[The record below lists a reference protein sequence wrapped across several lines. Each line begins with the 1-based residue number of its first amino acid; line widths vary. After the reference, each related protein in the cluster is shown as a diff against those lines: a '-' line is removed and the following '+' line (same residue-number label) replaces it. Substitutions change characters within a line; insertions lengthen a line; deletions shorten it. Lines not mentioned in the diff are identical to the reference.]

1 MIRSR
6 FVLFMIALFVAIN
19 SIAITAQDSACMPI
33 VSNGLALADV
43 ICTGID
49 NNTLCYG
56 NNALNVT
63 YFDENMNT
71 SGTWTV
77 GSQVNINTIQLI
89 KSSAISVE
97 SASWGIGYA
106 QIASSD
112 PAMPATRI
120 IMLGD
125 VLLENVPS
133 ANTIANLD
141 NLYITTSGDAPCIDA
156 INALVIQPP
165 QNTELSLTINSV
177 PMQLRGTTVIGQ
189 TNGTTDNPMFVTS
202 IDGGLLL
209 YPNTER
215 ETNLNPRQAVIAV
228 LSTDPN
234 TESQPLIAP
243 DGQPALRYIPVTA
256 FTTPLALDAN
266 SQSIWGLAYYQTLTQ
281 LPQTL
286 LNYPITIN
294 QASPVTPTPDVTPIA
309 DTNPVATIAPTSET
323 LNITLT
329 AIISGI
335 TQPAQTPTPASELT
349 DSTQQIHTIQSG
361 ETAFRIAQMYGITT
375 DELLSANGM
384 TDGDVLYIGQELI
397 IP

>member
-1 MIRSR
+1 MTRSR
-6 FVLFMIALFVAIN
+6 FVLFMIALFVAI
-19 SIAITAQDSACMPI
+19 SSTAQDSACIPI

-43 ICTGID
+43 ICTGVD

-56 NNALNVT
+56 NTALNVT
-63 YFDENMNT
+63 YFDENMNA
-71 SGTWTV
+71 SNTWSV
-77 GSQVNINTIQLI
+77 GSQANINTIQLI
-89 KSSAISVE
+89 KSSAISAE

-106 QIASSD
+106 QLASSD
-112 PAMPATRI
+112 PAMPSTRFI
-120 IMLGD
+120 VLGD
-125 VLLENVPS
+125 VLLENALS
-133 ANTIANLD
+133 TDAIANLD
-141 NLYITTSGDAPCIDA
+141 NLYITTSGDAPCSEA

-165 QNTELSLTINSV
+165 QNTELSLTVNSV

-215 ETNLNPRQAVIAV
+215 EARLNAGQVVIAV
-228 LSTDPN
+228 LSADPS
-234 TESQPLIAP
+234 TEAQPLIAP
-243 DGQPALRYIPVTA
+243 DGQAVLRQIPVTA

-266 SQSIWGLAYYQTLTQ
+266 GHSIWGLAYYQTLTQ

-329 AIISGI
+329 AIISGL
-335 TQPAQTPTPASELT
+335 TLTPQTPTPASELT
-349 DSTQQIHTIQSG
+349 DGTQQIHTIQAG
-361 ETAFRIAQMYGITT
+361 ETAYRIAQTYGITV

-384 TDGDVLYIGQELI
+384 TDGDVLYIGQELV